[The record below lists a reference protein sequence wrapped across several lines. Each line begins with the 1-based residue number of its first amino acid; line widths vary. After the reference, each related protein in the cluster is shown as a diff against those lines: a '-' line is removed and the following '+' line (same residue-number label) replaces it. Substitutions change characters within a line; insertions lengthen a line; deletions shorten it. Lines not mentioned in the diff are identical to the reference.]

1 MSPVNQKKKLWCKKA
16 VFQKQGSD
24 LQLLLTA
31 ALAQFKKTGQRKEL
45 VFGTT
50 EARLI
55 SYFREEK
62 GALYGIMLSY
72 EKGRNQL
79 ILPEDDEAETLSV
92 EQIAPPAAED
102 GKRREF
108 LDGVLY
114 FLIHKNHVLTI
125 QSSALR
131 AAQFEQH
138 LAWLLGK
145 AGDFKGNAL
154 ALADQISS
162 VTREKICK
170 SHAKEIWI
178 DAPLVSA
185 QPTTVGMPVSAGQQ
199 SSSFNLVGIGK
210 EWLQL
215 ALQHIPGGFGNQIKF
230 EDALDANLEC
240 TLRVRYKRSSTDKG
254 HALLD
259 NLALALRHVDD
270 ADTVIELAGGGTVK
284 GEEIKLTKDLSI
296 QTLNGIIN
304 PDDAFSKMH
313 AWLADSIRDK
323 LIDP

>member
-1 MSPVNQKKKLWCKKA
+1 MAKASQKKKLWCKKA

-24 LQLLLTA
+24 LQALLTT
-31 ALAQFKKTGQRKEL
+31 ALDQFRKAGQRKESII
-45 VFGTT
+45 GTN

-55 SYFREEK
+55 SYFRQEK

-79 ILPEDDEAETLSV
+79 TLPEDDDAEMLSV
-92 EQIAPPAAED
+92 EQVAPPAAED

-114 FLIHKNHVLTI
+114 FLVHKNHVLTI

-131 AAQFEQH
+131 SAQFEQH
-138 LAWLLGK
+138 LAWLLDKG
-145 AGDFKGNAL
+145 GSFKGNSL
-154 ALADQISS
+154 ALADQVSN
-162 VTREKICK
+162 VTRAKVRK
-170 SHAKEIWI
+170 SHAKEVWV

-185 QPTTVGMPVSAGQQ
+185 TSTATDMPVT
-199 SSSFNLVGIGK
+199 SSQVAKSFELSGLGLS
-210 EWLQL
+210 WLESVIPEHLRKQL
-215 ALQHIPGGFGNQIKF
+215 KF

-240 TLRVRYKRSSTDKG
+240 SLRVRYKRSSTDKG

-270 ADTVIELAGGGTVK
+270 AETVIKLAGGGIIK
-284 GEEIKLTKDLSI
+284 GDEIKLSKDLSI
-296 QTLNGIIN
+296 ETFNGITN

-313 AWLADSIRDK
+313 AWLSDSIRDG

>member
-1 MSPVNQKKKLWCKKA
+1 MSQVNQKKKLWCKKA
-16 VFQKQGSD
+16 VFQNQGSD

-31 ALAQFKKTGQRKEL
+31 ALAQFKKAGQRKEL
-45 VFGTT
+45 IFGTN

-92 EQIAPPAAED
+92 EQVAPPVAED

-114 FLIHKNHVLTI
+114 FLVHRNHVLTI

-131 AAQFEQH
+131 SAQFEQH
-138 LAWLLGK
+138 LAWLLEK

-162 VTREKICK
+162 ATREKICK

-178 DAPLVSA
+178 EAPLVSA
-185 QPTTVGMPVSAGQQ
+185 QPDTSGMPVSASQQ
-199 SSSFNLVGIGK
+199 GGTFELSGVGMT
-210 EWLQL
+210 WLKSVL
-215 ALQHIPGGFGNQIKF
+215 PKGMSQHLKF

-284 GEEIKLTKDLSI
+284 GEDIKLTKDLSI
-296 QTLNGIIN
+296 QTLNGIVN
-304 PDDAFSKMH
+304 PDDAFAKMH
-313 AWLADSIRDK
+313 AWLADSIRDN

>member
-1 MSPVNQKKKLWCKKA
+1 MPQVSQKKKLWCKKA

-31 ALAQFKKTGQRKEL
+31 ALAQFKKAGQRKEL
-45 VFGTT
+45 IFGTN

-79 ILPEDDEAETLSV
+79 TLPEDDEAETLSV
-92 EQIAPPAAED
+92 EQMAPPVAED

-138 LAWLLGK
+138 LAWLLDK

-170 SHAKEIWI
+170 SHAKEILI
-178 DAPLVSA
+178 DAPLVSV
-185 QPTTVGMPVSAGQQ
+185 QPNATGMPVSASQQAGTFELGGIGLNWLKSILPNGMGQQ
-199 SSSFNLVGIGK
+199 L
-210 EWLQL
+210 
-215 ALQHIPGGFGNQIKF
+215 KF

-270 ADTVIELAGGGTVK
+270 ADTIIELAGGGTVK

>member
-1 MSPVNQKKKLWCKKA
+1 MAKASQKKKLWCKKV
-16 VFQKQGSD
+16 VFRKQGSD
-24 LQLLLTA
+24 LQALLTTT
-31 ALAQFKKTGQRKEL
+31 LDQFKKAGQRKEAII
-45 VFGTT
+45 GTNET
-50 EARLI
+50 RLI
-55 SYFREEK
+55 SYFRQEK

-79 ILPEDDEAETLSV
+79 TLPEDDDAEMLTV
-92 EQIAPPAAED
+92 EQVAPPAAED

-131 AAQFEQH
+131 SAQFEQY
-138 LAWLLGK
+138 LAWLLDKG
-145 AGDFKGNAL
+145 GSFKGNSL
-154 ALADQISS
+154 ALADEVSS
-162 VTREKICK
+162 VTRDKVRK
-170 SHAKEIWI
+170 SHAKEILI

-185 QPTTVGMPVSAGQQ
+185 SSMATDMPVTSTQEAK
-199 SSSFNLVGIGK
+199 SFELGGIGLT
-210 EWLQL
+210 WLESILPEPLWKQL
-215 ALQHIPGGFGNQIKF
+215 KF

-240 TLRVRYKRSSTDKG
+240 SLRVRYKRSSTDKG

-270 ADTVIELAGGGTVK
+270 ADTLIKLAGGGTVK
-284 GEEIKLTKDLSI
+284 GEEIKLSKDLSLE
-296 QTLNGIIN
+296 TFNGIIN

-313 AWLADSIRDK
+313 AWLSDSIRDG